1 MTSASWPPLCIAED
15 ATFWA
20 WRRWPEF
27 SRWPDHE
34 STLVVVPVAGL
45 ADWGLGHPLDAE
57 ETVLLSVL
65 QAASVAREPGQS
77 LLVTPPLRFVVGPES
92 NAAFAVDVP
101 TAHALIEEV
110 VRSVVASGFR
120 RIVLFNASP
129 WNEEIVSAAAR
140 DLRVALGARLFTL
153 QLSGLGLDFH
163 PTRQADRRPLQT
175 LLTGLTGRMPGPAAA
190 VSASPVFLQL
200 ARTEAAAVIASF
212 GRQVA
217 ALLFEMQRH
226 PPLANHGR
234 IGPAQP

>member
-1 MTSASWPPLCIAED
+1 MSSAAWPPLCITDD

-27 SRWPDHE
+27 ARWPDRA
-34 STLVVVPVAGL
+34 STLVVVPLAGL

-65 QAASVAREPGQS
+65 QAASAAREPGQS
-77 LLVTPPLRFVVGPES
+77 LLVTPPLQFVVGPEA

-140 DLRVALGARLFTL
+140 DLRIALGAQMFTL
-153 QLSGLGLDFH
+153 QLSGLGLDFNPH
-163 PTRQADRRPLQT
+163 RCPDRRHLQT
-175 LLTGLTGRMPGPAAA
+175 LLTGLTGRMPEPTGAALLPP
-190 VSASPVFLQL
+190 VSLEV
-200 ARTEAAAVIASF
+200 ARKEAAVIAAF

-217 ALLFEMQRH
+217 ALFFEMQRH
-226 PPLANHGR
+226 PPLANHGQ
-234 IGPAQP
+234 ISPVQP

>member
-1 MTSASWPPLCIAED
+1 MSSAAWPPLCFADD

-27 SRWPDHE
+27 AHWPDRA
-34 STLVVVPVAGL
+34 STLVVVPLAGL

-65 QAASVAREPGQS
+65 QAASVARESGQS
-77 LLVTPPLRFVVGPES
+77 LLVTPPLRFVVGPEA

-140 DLRVALGARLFTL
+140 DLRIALGAQMFTL
-153 QLSGLGLDFH
+153 QLSGLGLDFS
-163 PTRQADRRPLQT
+163 PQRCADRRHLQT
-175 LLTGLTGRMPGPAAA
+175 LLTGLTGRMPEPAGATLIP
-190 VSASPVFLQL
+190 PVPLEL
-200 ARTEAAAVIASF
+200 ARTETAVITAA
-212 GRQVA
+212 GQQVA
-217 ALLFEMQRH
+217 SLFFEMQRH
-226 PPLANHGR
+226 PALANHGH
-234 IGPAQP
+234 ISPAQP

>member
-1 MTSASWPPLCIAED
+1 MSSATWPPLCIADD

-27 SRWPDHE
+27 SRWPNAE
-34 STLVVVPVAGL
+34 STVVVIPLAGL
-45 ADWGLGHPLDAE
+45 ADWELGHPLDAE

-65 QAASVAREPGQS
+65 QAASAARDPGQS
-77 LLVTPPLRFVVGPES
+77 LLVTPPLRFVVGPET

-140 DLRVALGARLFTL
+140 DLRIALGARLFTL
-153 QLSGLGLDFH
+153 QLSGLGVDFH
-163 PTRQADRRPLQT
+163 PTRNPNRRNLQT
-175 LLTGLTGRMPGPAAA
+175 VLTGLTGRMPEPCAGASWQPMTLEPAR
-190 VSASPVFLQL
+190 V
-200 ARTEAAAVIASF
+200 EAAAVIATA

-217 ALLFEMQRH
+217 ALLFEMQQH
-226 PPLANHGR
+226 PPLANQGR
-234 IGPAQP
+234 INPAQP

>member
-1 MTSASWPPLCIAED
+1 MSFAAWPPLCLADD

-27 SRWPDHE
+27 ARWPDQA
-34 STLVVVPVAGL
+34 STLVVVPLAGL

-65 QAASVAREPGQS
+65 QAASAAREPGQS
-77 LLVTPPLRFVVGPES
+77 LLVTPPLRFVVGSE
-92 NAAFAVDVP
+92 ATATFAVDVP

-129 WNEEIVSAAAR
+129 WNEEVVSAAAR
-140 DLRVALGARLFTL
+140 DLRIALGVQMFTL
-153 QLSGLGLDFH
+153 QLSGLGLDFS
-163 PTRQADRRPLQT
+163 PQRGADRRHLQT
-175 LLTGLTGRMPGPAAA
+175 LLTGLTGRMPEPVGDALLPP
-190 VSASPVFLQL
+190 VSLEL
-200 ARTEAAAVIASF
+200 ARTEAAGITVF

-217 ALLFEMQRH
+217 SLFFEMQRH
-226 PPLANHGR
+226 PPFANHGQ
-234 IGPAQP
+234 ISPAQP